1 MKTNI
6 ITTAIIALSA
16 IIALNWGTHPQFDNG
31 REDNFSANRV
41 AEDIKNISQRPTRL
55 QTTRSVP
62 KYATICTNDWR
73 NREEKYKY
81 SDTTVC
87 KEQDS
92 HSTHTIYTPN
102 FRPSTKPVKKAI

>member
-41 AEDIKNISQRPTRL
+41 AEDIKNISQHQNIRF
-55 QTTRSVP
+55 QTVLTGLIIL
-62 KYATICTNDWR
+62 K
-73 NREEKYKY
+73 
-81 SDTTVC
+81 
-87 KEQDS
+87 Q
-92 HSTHTIYTPN
+92 
-102 FRPSTKPVKKAI
+102 